1 MSQICHS
8 QLRRS
13 FHRDRPLHLHYKI
26 DHILAAIAAGL
37 ADQPQQ
43 GQPQHLLPLLSGA
56 SAGGLSQGFGSNLQ
70 AQQAPPMHAGLQSQG
85 LQSQGLQSQG
95 LQSQGLQGQ
104 GGLQIGAALPAS
116 SMAFDPYAQQQ
127 PPQPQPQQQPP
138 PPPPPQGSGAPSLQ
152 QPGLELRRAG
162 LSVAS
167 QQGLPPYAG
176 MRLVPLTRAQL
187 QSQICF

>member
-1 MSQICHS
+1 MSLICHS
-8 QLRRS
+8 QVRRS
-13 FHRDRPLHLHYKI
+13 FRRDRPLHLHYKI
-26 DHILAAIAAGL
+26 DYILAAIAAGL

-56 SAGGLSQGFGSNLQ
+56 SAGGLSQGLGSNLQ

-187 QSQICF
+187 Q

>member
-1 MSQICHS
+1 MV
-8 QLRRS
+8 
-13 FHRDRPLHLHYKI
+13 
-26 DHILAAIAAGL
+26 
-37 ADQPQQ
+37 
-43 GQPQHLLPLLSGA
+43 SGA
-56 SAGGLSQGFGSNLQ
+56 APGHTRKNGLGLSQGLGSNLQ

-95 LQSQGLQGQ
+95 LQSQGLKGQ

-127 PPQPQPQQQPP
+127 PPQPQP
-138 PPPPPQGSGAPSLQ
+138 PQGLGAPSLQ

-187 QSQICF
+187 Q

>member
-1 MSQICHS
+1 MSLICHS

-26 DHILAAIAAGL
+26 DNILAAIAAGL
-37 ADQPQQ
+37 ADHSQQ
-43 GQPQHLLPLLSGA
+43 GQPQHLLQVLSGA
-56 SAGGLSQGFGSNLQ
+56 SAGGLSQGLGSNLQ

-95 LQSQGLQGQ
+95 LQSQGLKGQ

-127 PPQPQPQQQPP
+127 PPQPQP
-138 PPPPPQGSGAPSLQ
+138 PQGLGAPSLQ

-187 QSQICF
+187 Q

>member
-1 MSQICHS
+1 MSLICHS
-8 QLRRS
+8 QVRRS
-13 FHRDRPLHLHYKI
+13 FRRDRPLHLHYKI
-26 DHILAAIAAGL
+26 DYILAAIAAGL

-56 SAGGLSQGFGSNLQ
+56 SAGGLSQGLGSNLQ

-127 PPQPQPQQQPP
+127 PPQPQPQQQVPP
-138 PPPPPQGSGAPSLQ
+138 PPGLDAPSLQ

-187 QSQICF
+187 Q

>member
-1 MSQICHS
+1 
-8 QLRRS
+8 
-13 FHRDRPLHLHYKI
+13 
-26 DHILAAIAAGL
+26 
-37 ADQPQQ
+37 
-43 GQPQHLLPLLSGA
+43 
-56 SAGGLSQGFGSNLQ
+56 
-70 AQQAPPMHAGLQSQG
+70 MHAGLQSQG

-127 PPQPQPQQQPP
+127 PPQPQPQQQGPP
-138 PPPPPQGSGAPSLQ
+138 PPPPPQGLGAPSLQ
-152 QPGLELRRAG
+152 QPGLELRMAG

-187 QSQICF
+187 Q